1 MAYQISDDCISCGA
15 CQAECPVDAISEGD
29 GKYVIDA
36 DQVHRVRRLRPAP
49 APWALPLR
57 RDANV
62 AARTEQR
69 ASNAMFCF
77 LFLGIK
83 EDERWKRSNGNP

>member
-29 GKYVIDA
+29 GKYVMRTSA
-36 DQVHRVRRLRPAP
+36 SSAAPAPAP

-77 LFLGIK
+77 LFPGIK